1 MEFAWSDEHVRFREE
16 VRRFLAE
23 HATPALM
30 QELHERQHDGVVK
43 DATRHG
49 PTEGRGPELQKFRV
63 AMNATGYTTMGWPV
77 EYGGQGKDA
86 LHAFILGEELWYRGI
101 PQDHLSIGS
110 VGRTIMRFG
119 SEQQKR
125 EWLPKIVTGE
135 MTFALGYTEPNA
147 GTDLASL
154 TTRAVRD
161 GDEWVIN
168 GQKIYGGFGG
178 ATHGW
183 LAARTDPAAPKHR
196 GISVFVFPTNLPG
209 ISVRPM
215 GTMARMITSE
225 TFFEDVHI
233 PADALFG
240 EENRG
245 WYYMTNALD
254 LERVM
259 IEPYSLYQRR
269 VDNIVGHLKEQRPDL
284 LGDPVVRT
292 KMAEATVDG
301 EISRALAMTNAI
313 MVQNGITPTMEG
325 AMVKAW
331 GSEARYRIDSLGMDL
346 LGNEAVLQRDS
357 PDAPLRGVI
366 EEEYRGSSV
375 HRFAGGTNDVLRRVI
390 ATRGLGL
397 PRG

>member
-1 MEFAWSDEHVRFREE
+1 
-16 VRRFLAE
+16 
-23 HATPALM
+23 
-30 QELHERQHDGVVK
+30 
-43 DATRHG
+43 
-49 PTEGRGPELQKFRV
+49 
-63 AMNATGYTTMGWPV
+63 
-77 EYGGQGKDA
+77 
-86 LHAFILGEELWYRGI
+86 
-101 PQDHLSIGS
+101 
-110 VGRTIMRFG
+110 
-119 SEQQKR
+119 
-125 EWLPKIVTGE
+125 
-135 MTFALGYTEPNA
+135 
-147 GTDLASL
+147 
-154 TTRAVRD
+154 
-161 GDEWVIN
+161 
-168 GQKIYGGFGG
+168 
-178 ATHGW
+178 
-183 LAARTDPAAPKHR
+183 
-196 GISVFVFPTNLPG
+196 
-209 ISVRPM
+209 
-215 GTMARMITSE
+215 MITSE
-225 TFFEDVHI
+225 TFFEDVRI

-269 VDNIVGHLKEQRPDL
+269 VDNIVGHLKAQRPDL
-284 LGDPVVRT
+284 LGNPVVRT
-292 KMAEATVDG
+292 KMAEAAVDG

-375 HRFAGGTNDVLRRVI
+375 HRFAGGTNDVLRRII